1 MYMTYLSLALC
12 FIPLVALYL
21 CLALL
26 VQGFRKLTG
35 LWACVLG
42 LLALIPAE
50 IFLMFV
56 GTRLPDNTL
65 LGMLVKCILLALIEE
80 GIKMLLLFL
89 LPAKKTPLPVFFAYA
104 VICGMALG
112 CFEAFIYLVRR
123 NVLLWRYAATLIHI
137 LCCGLSGLFVYSVR
151 KKNLHIAPFVFAV
164 LFHGVYNYFA
174 GFKDFRHYF
183 AFAVIVIAILEC
195 RLRYAFLKDDVEKL
209 SVIGN
214 DNNIVE
220 KGENLKMGLKD
231 LFKGLFGGKKED
243 AEPTLPEQ
251 TVFGKT
257 SNATTAAVS
266 AAEETVEAAE
276 EAIDTAAEIA
286 ISVSDSVD
294 EAKSELSS
302 QYPAIDKLFD
312 DDAPQDT
319 VEPKTDLFTSDIDT
333 KLAAVEKKVV
343 SALADSDDSEKKPA
357 TRKRASTKSSTS
369 STTTRRTR
377 KSAAE
382 KDSEEPVAKKKP
394 GRKPGSTNKKTAATK
409 STTKKSASAEE
420 RTSKTGTRKTTAKS
434 STAKTTKTTAGK
446 TTKAKAATTK
456 SASTVKKAAAK
467 STTTKTKAST
477 AKATTKKAAA
487 EKTTKA
493 KTTTKKAVEK
503 KPAAKKTTTTKK
515 TSASAKKTT
524 KKS

>member
-1 MYMTYLSLALC
+1 MTYLSLALC

-26 VQGFRKLTG
+26 VPGFKKLTG

-56 GTRLPDNTL
+56 GTRLPGSTL

-123 NVLLWRYAATLIHI
+123 NVLLWRYAATLIHV

-183 AFAVIVIAILEC
+183 AFAVIVIAVLEC

-214 DNNIVE
+214 DNNNIVE

-231 LFKGLFGGKKED
+231 LFKGLFGRKKED
-243 AEPTLPEQ
+243 AEPSLPEQ

-257 SNATTAAVS
+257 SNATDAAVS
-266 AAEETVEAAE
+266 AAEETVEAVDE
-276 EAIDTAAEIA
+276 VIDSAAEIA
-286 ISVSDSVD
+286 RVASDSVD

-319 VEPKTDLFTSDIDT
+319 VEPKTDLFTSDIDA
-333 KLAAVEKKVV
+333 KLAAVEEKVV
-343 SALADSDDSEKKPA
+343 SVLASSDESEKKPA
-357 TRKRASTKSSTS
+357 TRKRASTKASSS
-369 STTTRRTR
+369 SATTKRTR
-377 KSAAE
+377 KTAAE
-382 KDSEEPVAKKKP
+382 KDSEKEAPKKP
-394 GRKPGSTNKKTAATK
+394 GRKPGTTTKKATTAK
-409 STTKKSASAEE
+409 SAAKKSASAEE
-420 RTSKTGTRKTTAKS
+420 KTAKTGTKKTAAKS
-434 STAKTTKTTAGK
+434 STAKTTKTAAS
-446 TTKAKAATTK
+446 KAK
-456 SASTVKKAAAK
+456 SASTEKKAAAK
-467 STTTKTKAST
+467 STTTKAKSSTKT
-477 AKATTKKAAA
+477 AAKKTDAA
-487 EKTTKA
+487 KTTKA
-493 KTTTKKAVEK
+493 KTATTKAAAEK

-515 TSASAKKTT
+515 TSSTTKKTT